1 MKNKTAFNQI
11 CRKSFIAMITPF
23 IVFGATQATFYVDP
37 INGKDNNTGTID
49 QPFKTITKARDVVR
63 TINRKITGDITVY
76 LRDGA
81 YFISKTIEFNTR
93 DSGTSGHP
101 IIYCNYP
108 GETPIISG
116 GKFINGWTLFDAK
129 KNIYKASN
137 VTFNFRQL
145 YVNGVKAIRARTPN
159 PGNFFRTTGADIDNK
174 NIQVNASQV
183 SNWGNLTNVEMH
195 INTFWA
201 DNVIRLQSYSA
212 SGATAFLK
220 FQQPDQTIF
229 VRDWMPVGPNKC
241 FFFENAYEF
250 IDTAGEWYLSQ
261 LTNTLYYKAQPNEN
275 MSTASVIAPSV
286 ETLVKIMGDSLGS
299 LTHDIWMKGIT
310 FAHSTYLRASDSGY
324 LVSQAGMYDLPTT
337 NANYGYNGRPA
348 SAVYIACAH
357 NLRFERNIFTQLAAT
372 GLDFNYGTHDD
383 LAIGNTFS
391 DIGGS
396 GISDAKFFQDGNTWN
411 AKPYNPVDIREI
423 CVNDSI
429 ISNSISNVTME
440 IYGACGIACG
450 YPQSIHIE
458 HNEVCFCNYTGISV
472 GFGWTSAINAMKNN
486 TINFNNVHNVTQ
498 ILCDGGAIYVMSKQ
512 PNSQIL
518 NNYVHDFQ
526 KSPWADYG
534 ISSIFIDE
542 ETSGYTISNNVQ
554 INVPS
559 MLYNNSFNDNIS
571 INNNG
576 QDSNVIKSAGIISPY
591 SSNTTIFP
599 LILKEQRTTATF
611 ALAPS
616 NELLA
621 KSGNYFE
628 IDGRFVKFFNHV
640 NPITILVMDPTG
652 RTIFQ
657 RNLPGISTID
667 LKSTGLA
674 KGVYFIQANVSGQ
687 KPELQ
692 KINNMW

>member
-76 LRDGA
+76 LRDGT

-108 GETPIISG
+108 GETPVISG

-220 FQQPDQTIF
+220 FQQPDQTVFINN
-229 VRDWMPVGPNKC
+229 WTPVASNRC
-241 FFFENAYEF
+241 YFFENAYEF
-250 IDTAGEWYLSQ
+250 IDTAGEWYLNRS
-261 LTNTLYYKAQPNEN
+261 TNTLYYKAQPNEN

-299 LTHDIWMKGIT
+299 PTHDIWMQGIT

-324 LVSQAGMYDLPTT
+324 LVIQAGQYLLPTT
-337 NANYGYNGRPA
+337 TGENQAFIGRPA
-348 SAVYIACAH
+348 SAVYVACAS
-357 NLRFERNIFTQLAAT
+357 NLRFERNVFIQLAAT
-372 GLDFNYGTHDD
+372 GLDFNYGTHDN
-383 LAIGNTFS
+383 LVIGNTFY
-391 DIGGS
+391 DIGGC
-396 GISDAKFFQDGNTWN
+396 GISCAKFFQDGYTYDH
-411 AKPYNPVDIREI
+411 PYNPVDSREI
-423 CVNDSI
+423 CRNDSI
-429 ISNSISNVTME
+429 ISNSISNVTTE
-440 IYGACGIACG
+440 IFGACGIACG
-450 YPQSIHIE
+450 YPQSIRIE
-458 HNEVCFCNYTGISV
+458 HNEVSYCNYTGVSV
-472 GFGWTSAINAMKNN
+472 GWGWTTVSNAMKNN
-486 TINFNNVHNVTQ
+486 CIKYNNVHHVMQ
-498 ILCDGGAIYVMSKQ
+498 ILCDGGAIYTLSKQ
-512 PNSQIL
+512 PNSQIIK
-518 NNYVHDFQ
+518 NYVHDFQ
-526 KSPWADYG
+526 KSSWADYG
-534 ISSIFIDE
+534 IASIFLDE
-542 ETSGYTISNNVQ
+542 ETSGYTVSDNVRA
-554 INVPS
+554 NVPS
-559 MLYNNSFNDNIS
+559 MWYNGSYNDNVSVNNDEVDSSTIKNS
-571 INNNG
+571 GIEPEYSNIATINTVVLREQKATTG
-576 QDSNVIKSAGIISPY
+576 FKISPLMQLM
-591 SSNTTIFP
+591 NNVKQLFI
-599 LILKEQRTTATF
+599 A
-611 ALAPS
+611 
-616 NELLA
+616 
-621 KSGNYFE
+621 
-628 IDGRFVKFFNHV
+628 DGRFLKIAQNKNSVTF
-640 NPITILVMDPTG
+640 LVIDLTG
-652 RTIFQ
+652 RTILQ
-657 RNLPGISTID
+657 KTLNGISIYD
-667 LKSTGLA
+667 LKNSGLA
-674 KGVYFIQANVSGQ
+674 KGVYLVRAFTIDQ
-687 KPELQ
+687 KFESQ
-692 KINNMW
+692 KINFIW